1 MKKTNNIIAKSLSLV
16 MFTSILGTSLPIQ
29 AVQAAT
35 KTSGQSQQ
43 FEIKDENILY
53 EDDTFKV
60 TQSDNTRIALNKETN
75 HKVVLTFDD
84 YDNSKGTFTNIDGS
98 EQLFSIEKDG
108 NIFLDDECFIETSN
122 NKSLKKNN
130 LLARQSGYTNSKHF
144 KGKDGFTYYYVT
156 TNTYNTKVT
165 GDAESI
171 ALGILGFMPYVGP
184 IFGVASIIE
193 TVKNFGADTVYIVEE
208 QYCTSDYSHYA
219 YKNSFYSDK
228 KLKNKVGSNTVYKKM
243 F

>member
-35 KTSGQSQQ
+35 KISGQAQQ

-130 LLARQSGYTNSKHF
+130 LLARQRG
-144 KGKDGFTYYYVT
+144 
-156 TNTYNTKVT
+156 
-165 GDAESI
+165 
-171 ALGILGFMPYVGP
+171 
-184 IFGVASIIE
+184 
-193 TVKNFGADTVYIVEE
+193 
-208 QYCTSDYSHYA
+208 
-219 YKNSFYSDK
+219 
-228 KLKNKVGSNTVYKKM
+228 
-243 F
+243 

>member
-1 MKKTNNIIAKSLSLV
+1 MKKANNIIAKSLSLV

-29 AVQAAT
+29 AVQAAI
-35 KTSGQSQQ
+35 KTSGQDKQ
-43 FEIKDENILY
+43 FEIKDENTLY

-60 TQSDNTRIALNKETN
+60 TQSDNTRIVLNKETN

-84 YDNSKGTFTNIDGS
+84 YDNSKGTFTDINGS
-98 EQLFSIEKDG
+98 EQQFSIDKDG
-108 NIFLDDECFIETSN
+108 NVFLDDECFIEANN

-130 LLARQSGYTNSKHF
+130 LLTKQSGYTNPKYF
-144 KGKDGFTYYYVT
+144 KGNDGFTYYYVT
-156 TNTYNTKVT
+156 TTTYNTRVT
-165 GDAESI
+165 GDAESV

-184 IFGVASIIE
+184 IFGVAAIIE